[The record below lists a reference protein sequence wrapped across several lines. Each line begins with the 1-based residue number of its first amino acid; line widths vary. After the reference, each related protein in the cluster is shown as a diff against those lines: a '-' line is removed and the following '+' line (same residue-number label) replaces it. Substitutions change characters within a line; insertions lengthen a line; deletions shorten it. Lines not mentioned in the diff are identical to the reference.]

1 MTRPTNRD
9 VRNSASSGLPHKGLH
24 GWPCRANV
32 VGRNFGLFLQLV
44 PVGGAETESPP
55 GCEIRMGGAT
65 RFLRNASR
73 SIGRN
78 DNTASW
84 AGAFKP
90 KRYKWGRPVT
100 LPTCLCPSQLINSS
114 EAAESVITKLGL
126 QRVSGPH
133 VAGFRI
139 SPSTVIALTWMCLLH
154 ISLSLWCETSLV
166 KTNLAR
172 R

>member
-1 MTRPTNRD
+1 M
-9 VRNSASSGLPHKGLH
+9 ALSSECRREKFRIVSTTPS
-24 GWPCRANV
+24 GWCR
-32 VGRNFGLFLQLV
+32 
-44 PVGGAETESPP
+44 ETESPP
-55 GCEIRMGGAT
+55 GCQIRMGGAT

-133 VAGFRI
+133 VAGFRSSTKHRHCPHLDVPPLHLTLAAVRNFTRQNKLRSAMN
-139 SPSTVIALTWMCLLH
+139 SPFFPELLKD
-154 ISLSLWCETSLV
+154 IMRMIIDV
-166 KTNLAR
+166 QAI
-172 R
+172 